1 MALTLDLDKI
11 GTEETQESE
20 KVVKNLDGVEEPKTK
35 GEIVRRI
42 LFISQEITLY
52 PNGQMYL
59 GKSVSWFKDK
69 VYKQKKKKPKK
80 VKVMDTLVGQTEEY

>member
-1 MALTLDLDKI
+1 MTLTLDLEKI
-11 GTEETQESE
+11 GTEETTKIEKKVPQSE
-20 KVVKNLDGVEEPKTK
+20 ETKPKPK